1 MFSCPYNN
9 SMKDKKK
16 TKRIEFRV
24 SEEEFN
30 KIKIKA
36 RPGHKGNVSDF
47 IRETVLGLVFGIR
60 KKKK

>member
-1 MFSCPYNN
+1 
-9 SMKDKKK
+9 MKNKTK

-24 SEEEFN
+24 TEEEFN
-30 KIKIKA
+30 KIRTKA